1 MAEIDGDWP
10 EGFIVGQGEFDDF
23 IHVFCALCLHDIA
36 LLGKPLTTRRPIL
49 DEIQKHIE
57 AHHSAQDWLIG
68 GYNKMSDVVQLQRE
82 ADDLRKR
89 FNQTIII
96 ERDTTSARAKGIMER
111 LARLEVDL
119 LKATAKARML

>member
-10 EGFIVGQGEFDDF
+10 EGFIVAQGAFDDF

-57 AHHSAQDWLIG
+57 PHHSAQDWLIG
-68 GYNKMSDVVQLQRE
+68 GYNKISDAVKLHRE
-82 ADDLRKR
+82 TDATRQR

-96 ERDTTSARAKGIMER
+96 YKDTTSARAKGI
-111 LARLEVDL
+111 L
-119 LKATAKARML
+119 